1 MTLKVETV
9 QKYAVTYKSEKYN
22 DKLMGFFD
30 DSPGIVAFDITW
42 RMIRNKYGDVNTKEF
57 PKRRLPKAAYK
68 SGYPRYHK
76 DRTSQNEDY
85 IGRVS
90 LRLLRM
96 ILPDVM
102 RAFMNPVTWREA

>member
-1 MTLKVETV
+1 MALKVETV

-22 DKLMGFFD
+22 DKLTGFFD
-30 DSPGIVAFDITW
+30 DSPGVVAFDITW
-42 RMIRNKYGDVNTKEF
+42 RMIRNKYGDVGTKEF
-57 PKRRLPKAAYK
+57 PKRGLPKSAYK
-68 SGYPRYHK
+68 AGYPRYHK
-76 DRTSQNEDY
+76 EKKLQNEDY

-102 RAFMNPVTWREA
+102 KLFKNPVQWREA